1 MSKKRSSEDE
11 REHLLRKIKKL
22 EKRIYDL
29 PDSDMEEEGSK
40 ENQEEMQETPNPKP
54 KKPILRTE
62 IAERWQ
68 EILEKGLKK
77 EEKEEL
83 TKLNPPFENCP
94 KMVAPKLNKEVGA
107 ALNDNGKKRDALIE
121 LRQKQMSTSLS
132 CLGKALQLC
141 IKSTM
146 DNKLDIIKKL
156 NDSSRLLCDAM
167 YLDTRGRRT
176 LVLSSI
182 NKNLKDSLLET
193 EPNEFLFGDNLTD
206 KIKTAKAVQKS
217 GKELKTFSDEKKQKK
232 KPEPEKKKSLNWR
245 GPPQTTQIRKGG
257 GGAAYQ
263 LQQKKKYEKKPPQ
276 KH

>member
-29 PDSDMEEEGSK
+29 PDSDMEEE
-40 ENQEEMQETPNPKP
+40 
-54 KKPILRTE
+54 E

-132 CLGKALQLC
+132 CLGQALQLC

>member
-29 PDSDMEEEGSK
+29 PDSDMEEEA
-40 ENQEEMQETPNPKP
+40 PNPKP

-107 ALNDNGKKRDALIE
+107 ALNDN
-121 LRQKQMSTSLS
+121 
-132 CLGKALQLC
+132 
-141 IKSTM
+141 
-146 DNKLDIIKKL
+146 DIIKKF

-206 KIKTAKAVQKS
+206 KYKTAKAVQKS

>member
-29 PDSDMEEEGSK
+29 PDSDMEEEA
-40 ENQEEMQETPNPKP
+40 PNPKP
-54 KKPILRTE
+54 KKPIVRTE

-107 ALNDNGKKRDALIE
+107 ALNDNGKKKDALIE

-132 CLGKALQLC
+132 CLGQALQLC

-156 NDSSRLLCDAM
+156 NDASRLLCDAM

-245 GPPQTTQIRKGG
+245 GPPQTTKIRKGG